1 MFMLKTNALLVVG
14 LCALTVLSHP
24 RVAALQPLP
33 DTIAL
38 PDGWRPE
45 GIVIGQG
52 GTVYSGSLGTGSIY
66 SADLRTGEGRILVGV
81 EGRVAVGLAFDS
93 RTDSLY
99 VAGGPT
105 GAAYVYDTSTGATVQ
120 VLQLAATATTFVN
133 DVVVTRD
140 AVYFTDSFRP
150 VLYRVP
156 LDVGGRLPTVPAVQ
170 EVPLGGDF
178 IFTPGAFNANGIEAT
193 ADGHALIVVNSS
205 DGTLYKVDPVTGDS
219 TRIPL
224 DGGSLTNADGIVLA
238 GRTLYVV
245 QNRLNQIAEVALA
258 PDLNS
263 GSIVRLLTNPDLDIP
278 TAVDAFGGS
287 LYVVNARFSTP
298 PTPNTPYS
306 IVRVALR

>member
-1 MFMLKTNALLVVG
+1 MFTLRTNALLVGG
-14 LCALTVLSHP
+14 LCALTALSYP
-24 RVAALQPLP
+24 RAATLQTLP

-52 GTVYSGSLGTGSIY
+52 VTVYAGSLATGSIY
-66 SADLRTGEGRILVGV
+66 SADLRSGEGRILVPP
-81 EGRVAVGLAFDS
+81 EGRIAVGLAFDS
-93 RTDSLY
+93 RTDYLY
-99 VAGGPT
+99 VAGGPA
-105 GAAYVYDTSTGATVQ
+105 GAAYVYDASTGATVA
-120 VLQLAATATTFVN
+120 VLQLTSTATTFVN
-133 DVVVTRD
+133 DSVVTRD

-156 LDVGGRLPTVPAVQ
+156 LEVGGRLPTAPAVQ
-170 EVPLGGDF
+170 ELPLGGDF

-193 ADGHALIVVNSS
+193 GDGQTLIVVNST
-205 DGTLYKVDPVTGDS
+205 DGSLYKVDPATGDA
-219 TRIPL
+219 TLIPL
-224 DGGSLTNADGIVLA
+224 DGVSLLHGDGMVLA
-238 GRTLYVV
+238 GHTLYVV

-258 PDLNS
+258 QDLSS

-278 TAVDAFGGS
+278 TAVDTFGGS
-287 LYVVNARFSTP
+287 LYVVNARFATP